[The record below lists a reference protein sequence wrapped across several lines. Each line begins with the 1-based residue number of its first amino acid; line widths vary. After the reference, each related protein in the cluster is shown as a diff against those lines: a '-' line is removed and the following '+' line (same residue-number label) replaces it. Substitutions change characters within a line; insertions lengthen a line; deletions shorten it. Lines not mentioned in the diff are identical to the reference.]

1 MGGKKVSTPK
11 PVDTEKLAREEAE
24 KERIK
29 TIERQRRGIAGT
41 IKTSYRGILE
51 SNENNNQTRRKNLLG
66 E

>member
-1 MGGKKVSTPK
+1 MGGKKAKAPSV
-11 PVDTEKLAREEAE
+11 VDTESIAKAEAE

-41 IKTSYRGILE
+41 IRTSHRGIV
-51 SNENNNQTRRKNLLG
+51 NNGEKQQLQRKNLLG